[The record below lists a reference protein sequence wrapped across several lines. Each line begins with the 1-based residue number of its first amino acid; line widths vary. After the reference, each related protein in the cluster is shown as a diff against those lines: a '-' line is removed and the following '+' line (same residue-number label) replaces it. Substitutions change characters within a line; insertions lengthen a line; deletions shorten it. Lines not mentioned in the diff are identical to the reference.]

1 MLGDCDKDA
10 QPQWGPGSP
19 QLWSERGVCFGW
31 GKSDY
36 LVGVT
41 RVQLQSP
48 TCESNDFLSL
58 KFPGKLCRKY
68 QLVSLW
74 VVMVAK
80 MAAVT
85 SS

>member
-19 QLWSERGVCFGW
+19 QLWSERGECFGW

-48 TCESNDFLSL
+48 TCESNDFISL

-68 QLVSLW
+68 QLVSLR